1 MLRVTDLSTGYGE
14 NKILFGVSVEINQG
28 EIAGLVGSNAAGK
41 TTLLHTISGVN
52 KVWSGK
58 IEFMGR
64 DITKMSSQ
72 NRTEM
77 GLIQCPE
84 GRKLFPSL
92 NVLENL
98 LLGSYSKRSKKNKKK
113 MMENVYEMFPILYER
128 RYQPA
133 GLLSGG
139 EQQMC
144 AIGRALMGDPEL
156 LIMDEPSLGLAPII
170 VQKVFEIIEQ
180 INRTGVT
187 IFLVEQNVRKALSLS
202 THAYAMENGRI
213 TMHGAGQELLQDAN
227 LRKTYLGI

>member
-1 MLRVTDLSTGYGE
+1 MLRVTELTTGYGE
-14 NKILFGVSVEINQG
+14 NKVLLGVSVEINQG

-52 KVWSGK
+52 KVWAGK
-58 IEFMGR
+58 IEFMGQ
-64 DITKMSSQ
+64 DITRMSPQ
-72 NRTEM
+72 HRTEM
-77 GLIQCPE
+77 GLIHCPE
-84 GRKLFPSL
+84 GRKLFPTL

-98 LLGSYSKRSKKNKKK
+98 QIGAFSKRAKKNKDKTLK
-113 MMENVYEMFPILYER
+113 HVYEMFPILEER
-128 RYQPA
+128 KYQPA

-144 AIGRALMGDPEL
+144 AIARALMSDPAL

-180 INRTGVT
+180 INKDGVT
-187 IFLVEQNVRKALSLS
+187 IFLVEQNVRKALTLAAN
-202 THAYAMENGRI
+202 AYAMENGRI
-213 TMHGAGQELLQDAN
+213 TMHMTGQELLQNEN

>member
-1 MLRVTDLSTGYGE
+1 MLTVTDLVTGYGE
-14 NKILFGVSVEINQG
+14 NKVLFGVSVEIAQG
-28 EIAGLVGSNAAGK
+28 EITGLVGSNAAGK
-41 TTLLHTISGVN
+41 TTLMHTISGVN

-64 DITKMSSQ
+64 DITSMSPQ
-72 NRTEM
+72 ARTEM

-84 GRKLFPSL
+84 GRRLFPSL
-92 NVLENL
+92 NVYENL
-98 LLGSYSKRSKKNKKK
+98 LIGAFSKRSKKNRDQALKKI
-113 MMENVYEMFPILYER
+113 YEMFPILHER

-144 AIGRALMGDPEL
+144 AIGRALMGDPAL

-170 VQKVFEIIEQ
+170 VQKVFEIIEE
-180 INRTGVT
+180 INKGGVT
-187 IFLVEQNVRKALSLS
+187 IFLVEQNVRKALSLAAR
-202 THAYAMENGRI
+202 AYAMETGRI
-213 TMHGAGQELLQDAN
+213 TLQGTGQELLQDSN